1 MKTALTALLVVAV
14 ATSFFFGCSK
24 APRQAAEGDTV
35 KVDYTGKLDDGTI
48 FDSSEGREPL
58 QFTIGGGQMIAGFD
72 EGVRGMT
79 VGETKTIT
87 LTPDQAYGEHTDD
100 RIIRVGKSAFPP
112 DMELTEGMQLQ
123 SPTGMPVTVLKVDAD
138 SVTIDANHP
147 LAGKTLSF
155 DVTLVEII
163 PPGEKPAETGQNPA
177 TQPPTDQ
184 GQQPDQGQDQG
195 EQQPEQGADEG

>member
-14 ATSFFFGCSK
+14 ATSFFLGCSK

-35 KVDYTGKLDDGTI
+35 KVNYTGKLDDGTI
-48 FDSSEGREPL
+48 FDTSEGRDPL
-58 QFTIGGGQMIAGFD
+58 QFTIGDGHMIPGF
-72 EGVRGMT
+72 EQGVLGMT

-112 DMELTEGMQLQ
+112 DMQLTEGMQLQ
-123 SPTGMPVTVLKVDAD
+123 SPTGMPVKVLKVDAD

-147 LAGKTLSF
+147 LAGKTLTF
-155 DVTLVEII
+155 DITLVEII
-163 PPGEKPAETGQNPA
+163 PPGEKSAE
-177 TQPPTDQ
+177 PTQ
-184 GQQPDQGQDQG
+184 GQQQQQQPPDQGQDTTQDQG
-195 EQQPEQGADEG
+195 EQPAQGSDQG

>member
-35 KVDYTGKLDDGTI
+35 KVNYTGKLDDGSI
-48 FDSSEGREPL
+48 FDTSEGREPI
-58 QFTIGGGQMIAGFD
+58 QFTIGSGQMIAGFD
-72 EGVRGMT
+72 EGIRGMT

-100 RIIRVGKSAFPP
+100 RVIRVGKDAFPP
-112 DMELTEGMQLQ
+112 DLELTEGMQLQ
-123 SPTGMPVTVLKVDAD
+123 APTGMPVTVLKVDAD

-163 PPGEKPAETGQNPA
+163 PPGEKPAETGQNPN
-177 TQPPTDQ
+177 QPP
-184 GQQPDQGQDQG
+184 PDQGQDQG
-195 EQQPEQGADEG
+195 QDQEQQPEQGGDQG

>member
-1 MKTALTALLVVAV
+1 MKTAFTALLVLAV

-35 KVDYTGKLDDGTI
+35 KVNYTGKLEDGTI
-48 FDSSEGREPL
+48 FDTSEGSEPL
-58 QFTIGGGQMIAGFD
+58 QFTIGDGRMIPGFD
-72 EGVRGMT
+72 QGVRGMA
-79 VGETKTIT
+79 VGETKSIT

-112 DMELTEGMQLQ
+112 DMQLTEGMQLQ
-123 SPTGMPVTVLKVDAD
+123 SPTGMPVTVLKIDAD

-147 LAGKTLSF
+147 LAGKTLTF

-163 PPGEKPAETGQNPA
+163 PPGEKTTAPDQGQQQQ
-177 TQPPTDQ
+177 QPPDQGQDTTQDQ
-184 GQQPDQGQDQG
+184 GQQPEQGSDQG
-195 EQQPEQGADEG
+195 

>member
-1 MKTALTALLVVAV
+1 MKTALTALLVIAV
-14 ATSFFFGCSK
+14 ATSLFFGCSK

-35 KVDYTGKLDDGTI
+35 KVNYTGKLEDGTV
-48 FDSSEGREPL
+48 FDTSEGREPI
-58 QFTIGGGQMIAGFD
+58 QFTIGSGQMIAGFD
-72 EGVRGMT
+72 EGIRGMT

-100 RIIRVGKSAFPP
+100 RVIRVGKEAFPP
-112 DMELTEGMQLQ
+112 DLELTEGMQLQ

-147 LAGKTLSF
+147 LAGKTLTF

-163 PPGEKPAETGQNPA
+163 PPGEKPAEADQNPHQ
-177 TQPPTDQ
+177 QPPPDQ
-184 GQQPDQGQDQG
+184 GQQPDQGQDQ
-195 EQQPEQGADEG
+195 EQQPEQGADQG